1 MAGKIQQAEGKARF
15 LKDESFVQSDET
27 KALKE
32 KMESVSKQLL
42 ASIARIRKD
51 KEMRN

>member
-15 LKDESFVQSDET
+15 LKDESFVQSDEY

-32 KMESVSKQLL
+32 KMDSVSKQLL

>member
-1 MAGKIQQAEGKARF
+1 MAGKIQQAEGKAKF
-15 LKDESFVQSDET
+15 LKDESFVQNDEY

-32 KMESVSKQLL
+32 NMDCVSNLLL

-51 KEMRN
+51 KELRQ